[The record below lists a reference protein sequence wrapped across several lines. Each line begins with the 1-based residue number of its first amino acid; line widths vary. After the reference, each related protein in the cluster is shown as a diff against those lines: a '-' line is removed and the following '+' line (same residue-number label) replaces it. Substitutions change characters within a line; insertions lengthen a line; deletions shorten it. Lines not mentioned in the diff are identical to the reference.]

1 MNGLWPKNVLQH
13 WSLHFVLAATSDP
26 DGVSRVVL
34 LVQVALVDE
43 VEVAAAQQLLGKAV
57 EE

>member
-1 MNGLWPKNVLQH
+1 MNGLWPKNFLQH

-43 VEVAAAQQLLGKAV
+43 VEVAAA
-57 EE
+57 